1 MAESGCPASEVT
13 QKHLQNLIS
22 QGYMTATELATSCV
36 HEDPASPAPPGGYI
50 MACALFYEQG
60 FGVPSH
66 GFLLLLS

>member
-1 MAESGCPASEVT
+1 
-13 QKHLQNLIS
+13 
-22 QGYMTATELATSCV
+22 MTATELATSCV
-36 HEDPASPAPPGGYI
+36 HEDPASPAPPAGYV